1 MLYDPATVE
10 ACAKVAEGTA
20 PIARG
25 NFFKARR
32 EQTAKIASAIRSLTA
47 GREIQSSDGGAKV
60 ASSAVLASE
69 EDQRSGLHGVM
80 PVGTIAASSG
90 NTDAG
95 PSEAI
100 HAHQPSM
107 PKYEYQKD
115 AGEGGSV
122 SYRDPVVRQ
131 DCAPAGTD
139 TYDAMAAI
147 QSGVMKV
154 VHPSPSQPVAGLTED
169 ERILVDAVTQQAGW
183 NYRPSLVQAD
193 ALLAIIDRL
202 TRSAVSEEELA
213 RFLNPN
219 AFKLAEAGT
228 IYGRQQVN
236 LATGTA
242 RALLSQF
249 DVRRK

>member
-131 DCAPAGTD
+131 DCAPAGTVSALD
-139 TYDAMAAI
+139 
-147 QSGVMKV
+147 
-154 VHPSPSQPVAGLTED
+154 SQYAGLE
-169 ERILVDAVTQQAGW
+169 
-183 NYRPSLVQAD
+183 
-193 ALLAIIDRL
+193 ALLAAIHADDPKR
-202 TRSAVSEEELA
+202 ELLV
-213 RFLNPN
+213 RVGDLMREN
-219 AFKLAEAGT
+219 
-228 IYGRQQVN
+228 
-236 LATGTA
+236 

>member
-100 HAHQPSM
+100 QSGYADYTPVTVRAHTVPNSAGGLSSSHCGPS
-107 PKYEYQKD
+107 
-115 AGEGGSV
+115 AGES
-122 SYRDPVVRQ
+122 DPVVKQ
-131 DCAPAGTD
+131 DSAPGT
-139 TYDAMAAI
+139 
-147 QSGVMKV
+147 
-154 VHPSPSQPVAGLTED
+154 
-169 ERILVDAVTQQAGW
+169 
-183 NYRPSLVQAD
+183 
-193 ALLAIIDRL
+193 
-202 TRSAVSEEELA
+202 VSEEASEPYGWFEPITPELGGSLVE
-213 RFLNPN
+213 RFRKGAEKPFNWSEF
-219 AFKLAEAGT
+219 AFPLF
-228 IYGRQQVN
+228 R
-236 LATGTA
+236 L
-242 RALLSQF
+242 
-249 DVRRK
+249 RRMR